1 MTNTGMTVSP
11 GALRELGEALAV
23 QGHRVRGLGFLLDD
37 DAEMTGSRTWGE
49 LLHGALLWR
58 GKLEAEGDAVEQ
70 LGVNAGIIAAG
81 VEECD
86 AANGRALCPT
96 SR

>member
-37 DAEMTGSRTWGE
+37 DAAMTGSRTWGE

-81 VEECD
+81 VEESD
-86 AANGRALCPT
+86 AANGGALCPT

>member
-37 DAEMTGSRTWGE
+37 DAAMTGSRTWGE

>member
-1 MTNTGMTVSP
+1 M
-11 GALRELGEALAV
+11 
-23 QGHRVRGLGFLLDD
+23 LDD

-58 GKLEAEGDAVEQ
+58 GELQAEGDAVER

-86 AANGRALCPT
+86 SANGGALCPT

>member
-11 GALRELGEALAV
+11 GTLREVGEALAV
-23 QGHRVRGLGFLLDD
+23 QGHRVRGLGLLLDD
-37 DAEMTGSRTWGE
+37 VAEMTGSRTWGE

-70 LGVNAGIIAAG
+70 LGVNAGAIAAG

-86 AANGRALCPT
+86 AVNGGALCPT